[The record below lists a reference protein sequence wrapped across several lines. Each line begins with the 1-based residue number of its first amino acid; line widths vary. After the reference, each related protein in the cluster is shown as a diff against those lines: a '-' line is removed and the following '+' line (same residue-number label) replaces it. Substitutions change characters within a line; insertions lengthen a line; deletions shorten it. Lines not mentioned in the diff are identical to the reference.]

1 MRSPAVRGFTLL
13 ELMAAIAVLG
23 ILLGI
28 GVPAF
33 REMLAANRMT
43 SVANE
48 MVTAFTVA
56 RSEAR
61 TRGIPVTVCA
71 ATAAMDGC
79 EDTPQWNDGWIVF
92 TDDFGTA
99 GVVDDDDELLQAF
112 PAPPTGYSVT
122 AVQPNTLS
130 FVRFMRSGAPDPP
143 MTARRLKLTRP
154 HCTGLKAREISLGN
168 TGRVASA
175 KVTC

>member
-1 MRSPAVRGFTLL
+1 MRLPAVRGFTLL
-13 ELMAAIAVLG
+13 ELMVAVAILG

-33 REMLAANRMT
+33 REMLTANRLT

-61 TRGIPVTVCA
+61 SRGIPVTLCA
-71 ATAAMDGC
+71 ANAALDEC

-92 TDDFGTA
+92 TDDIGTP
-99 GVVDDDDELLQAF
+99 GVVDDDDEVLQAF
-112 PAPPTGYSVT
+112 PAPPTGFSVT
-122 AVQPNTLS
+122 AVTPATLS
-130 FVRFMRSGAPDPP
+130 FVRFLRSGAPDPVSAK
-143 MTARRLKLTRP
+143 TLKLMRP
-154 HCTGLKAREISLGN
+154 YCSGSKARQILITT

-175 KVTC
+175 KATC

>member
-1 MRSPAVRGFTLL
+1 MRLLAVRGFTLL

-33 REMLAANRMT
+33 REMLAANRLT

-61 TRGIPVTVCA
+61 NRGIPVTLCA
-71 ATAAMDGC
+71 ANTDLDGC
-79 EDTPQWNDGWIVF
+79 EDTPEWNDGWIVF
-92 TDDFGTA
+92 TDDTGTP
-99 GVVDDDDELLQAF
+99 GVVDDDDEVLQAF
-112 PAPPTGYSVT
+112 PAPPDGFAVT
-122 AVQPNTLS
+122 AVTPVTLS
-130 FVRFMRSGAPDPP
+130 YVRFLRSGRSDA
-143 MTARRLKLTRP
+143 TAARTLKLTRP
-154 HCTGLKAREISLGN
+154 HCSDSKARQISIAT
-168 TGRVASA
+168 TGRVAA
-175 KVTC
+175 VKAPC